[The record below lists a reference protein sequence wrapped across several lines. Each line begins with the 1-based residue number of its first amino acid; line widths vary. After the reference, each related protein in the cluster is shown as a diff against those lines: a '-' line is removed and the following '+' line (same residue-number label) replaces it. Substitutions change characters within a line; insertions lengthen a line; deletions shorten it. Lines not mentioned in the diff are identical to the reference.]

1 MWLRSSAILSVSLS
15 KEKSV
20 ASANRPRAAACEG
33 QSNKA
38 CHSES
43 WTRFPVFVRQK
54 KKRKKEK
61 KEESQAR
68 TAETF
73 TRESHDVSAA
83 KVMCVDSREILH
95 TCEGAHERVY
105 SIDASVLFFSRKV
118 AFLHVQLTY

>member
-1 MWLRSSAILSVSLS
+1 MPFGVVDAFSGLREA
-15 KEKSV
+15 
-20 ASANRPRAAACEG
+20 
-33 QSNKA
+33 
-38 CHSES
+38 
-43 WTRFPVFVRQK
+43 K

-95 TCEGAHERVY
+95 TCEGAHERMY
-105 SIDASVLFFSRKV
+105 SIDTSIGLYPEKRLF
-118 AFLHVQLTY
+118 